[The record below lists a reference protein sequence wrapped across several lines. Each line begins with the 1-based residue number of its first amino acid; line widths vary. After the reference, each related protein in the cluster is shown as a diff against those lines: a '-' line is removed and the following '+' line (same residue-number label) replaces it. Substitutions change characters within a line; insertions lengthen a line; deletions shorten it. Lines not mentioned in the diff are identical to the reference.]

1 MSIRHK
7 AFQETQQEI
16 DLDGPEGNA
25 MVLMGIFRSAAKQLD
40 YDDDEIKKALNEM
53 TSGDYTNL
61 VKIFDDYLGSYFT
74 LYTSDKKLLRA
85 VGSEDDIPEEELN

>member
-25 MVLMGIFRSAAKQLD
+25 FVLIGTFMSAAKQLD
-40 YDDDEIKKALNEM
+40 YSDDEIKRVSDEM

-61 VKIFDDYLGSYFT
+61 VKLFDDHLGSYFT
-74 LYTSDKKLLRA
+74 LYTTDKKLLRA
-85 VGSEDDIPEEELN
+85 VGSEDDIPEEEL